1 MFENAV
7 VIPVKLLPSIAGRAP
22 VSVVAFNV
30 PFTLSTNTVESA
42 ATTSI
47 DCVEPAGNTELVI
60 ALSTSVFVYFQYT
73 LSTTCKI

>member
-7 VIPVKLLPSIAGRAP
+7 VTPVNALPSIAGRAP

-30 PFTLSTNTVESA
+30 PFTLSTSTVESC

-47 DCVEPAGNTELVI
+47 DCVLPLGSTELVI
-60 ALSTSVFVYFQYT
+60 ALSTSVFV
-73 LSTTCKI
+73 